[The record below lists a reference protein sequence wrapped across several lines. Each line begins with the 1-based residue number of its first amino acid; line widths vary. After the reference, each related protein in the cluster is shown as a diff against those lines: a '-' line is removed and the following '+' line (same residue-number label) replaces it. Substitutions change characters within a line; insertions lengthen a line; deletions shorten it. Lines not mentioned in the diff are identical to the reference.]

1 MSSVRHIFVCEGYS
15 ERAYIKSLQAFLEKL
30 PTAHGAW
37 TVPLQFFTKDDYV
50 AGNGSYGAL
59 EKCYHKAKAENR
71 NSKVNIWA
79 DFDLYQRDDAGCSR
93 RYAIKGMSLPDF
105 HFSFHNFEDF
115 IALHTSGDELREWL
129 SLGNEGYFENPAP
142 SPEHSEL
149 IKKIVKGY
157 RKGSLPAD
165 FVTKERL
172 MNLKANL
179 SSQPKSNPHRLQN
192 IGKFAD
198 FLVGQ
203 LERHHPEVFR

>member
-1 MSSVRHIFVCEGYS
+1 MPTTRHIIVCEGES
-15 ERAYIKSLQAFLEKL
+15 ERAYLQRLQAFLDDQEVAAGSFDAPLCFIGPEHAVANIGTFGKIKSTYNKTR
-30 PTAHGAW
+30 TA
-37 TVPLQFFTKDDYV
+37 
-50 AGNGSYGAL
+50 
-59 EKCYHKAKAENR
+59 NR
-71 NSKVNIWA
+71 GRSIHVWA
-79 DFDLYQRDDAGCSR
+79 DFDLYHRNDKHCATHYAAKTAG
-93 RYAIKGMSLPDF
+93 IPDF
-105 HFSFHNFEDF
+105 LFSFHNFEDF
-115 IALHTSGDELREWL
+115 IALHTSGDEFREWL

-179 SSQPKSNPHRLQN
+179 SFQPKSNPHRLQN